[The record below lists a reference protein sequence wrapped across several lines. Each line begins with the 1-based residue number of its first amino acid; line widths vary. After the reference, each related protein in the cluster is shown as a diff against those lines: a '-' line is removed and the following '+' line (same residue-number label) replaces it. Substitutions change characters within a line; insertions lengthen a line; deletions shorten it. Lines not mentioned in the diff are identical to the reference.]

1 MKAIGYT
8 QPHALSASADV
19 GLQDITLPDP
29 TASGHDLLV
38 EVRAV
43 SVNP

>member
-8 QPHALSASADV
+8 QPHPIAATP

-29 TASGHDLLV
+29 VALGHD
-38 EVRAV
+38 
-43 SVNP
+43 